1 MPPVVELLKLLSP
14 AVPEDKTVLVMC
26 DRGLRSPRLWEQI
39 CSSGWHPYVRQSIN
53 TVFHPDGGTRLGA
66 RYLVPRPGYAW
77 VGHGTAFAV
86 TRKQR
91 RGTMIV
97 IWEEGQKEP
106 CLVMTDL
113 PPHEAGVCWYGL
125 RFWIE
130 VGFKAIKSVGWQWP
144 EESKDRPRPGQS
156 SLAGTVCVYS
166 DGAGM
171 GDQGRRCQCPGRRPQ
186 SPQSAAEVGAAH
198 TSQRLHQTDTDRERA
213 ASGHRLVESSAT
225 QRPTVAEGLV
235 AS

>member
-1 MPPVVELLKLLSP
+1 
-14 AVPEDKTVLVMC
+14 MC

-130 VGFKAIKSVGWQWP
+130 VGFKAIKSVGWQWQRSRRTDPDRVSRHWLVLSVSTLMVLAWGTRVEDANALGVDPSRLRAPPKLVPPTHRSAFTRPIRTVSVLRQGIAWLSRLLLRGRLWRRVWLLP
-144 EESKDRPRPGQS
+144 EDWPEPSPTMEV
-156 SLAGTVCVYS
+156 LYGT
-166 DGAGM
+166 
-171 GDQGRRCQCPGRRPQ
+171 
-186 SPQSAAEVGAAH
+186 
-198 TSQRLHQTDTDRERA
+198 
-213 ASGHRLVESSAT
+213 
-225 QRPTVAEGLV
+225 
-235 AS
+235 